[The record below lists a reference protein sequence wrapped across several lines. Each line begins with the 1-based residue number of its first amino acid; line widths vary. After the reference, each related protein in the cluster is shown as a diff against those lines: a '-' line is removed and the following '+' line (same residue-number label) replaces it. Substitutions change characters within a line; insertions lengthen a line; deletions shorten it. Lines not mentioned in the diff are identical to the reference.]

1 MKKTVSVNLNGQVFS
16 IDEDAY
22 GKLNEYLQ
30 NIEQHFA
37 NENER
42 KEIIADIEARIAEL
56 LQDKVT
62 EYKQVINIA
71 DVESV
76 IEVMGNPND
85 FAGEENEN
93 QEQNQNQQYDQYV
106 NYKRYRR
113 MYRDSDNRVIG
124 GVCSGLGAYW
134 AFDPSILRVIFV
146 VLAIFGGSGLVIYL
160 ILWIVLPEAKTTV
173 QKLEMRGEPVN
184 VSNIGNFVKEE
195 FEHVKNQFKRKKK

>member
-16 IDEDAY
+16 IDEDAFE
-22 GKLNEYLQ
+22 KLNQYLQ
-30 NIEQHFA
+30 NIEKHFA
-37 NENER
+37 NESER

-56 LQDKVT
+56 FKERITD
-62 EYKQVINIA
+62 YKQVINIA
-71 DVESV
+71 DVEAV
-76 IEVMGNPND
+76 IKVMGDPNE
-85 FAGEENEN
+85 FAGDEENT
-93 QEQNQNQQYDQYV
+93 QNQNQQQEQSI

-113 MYRDSDNRVIG
+113 MYRDPDNRVIG

-134 AFDPSILRVIFV
+134 AFDPTILRVIFI
-146 VLAIFGGSGLVIYL
+146 VLAVFGGSGLIIYL
-160 ILWIVLPEAKTTV
+160 ILWIVLPEARTTV